1 MIDVMIAEDM
11 PFILEDLAEAVNNHP
26 RFQVSGTAQT
36 GGEIF
41 AMVKENPP
49 DLVLMDIEMETMNA
63 GIVATELISDLGVKS
78 QVIYLTAHENRHTIL
93 TAMATPA
100 VDYIVKGVDYDRI
113 FRHMEAV
120 VEGQPLMEGIAQE
133 VLVQEYKRLQK
144 SEKSLLF
151 FISNLSRLT
160 ASEREIIKLLLDSY
174 KISDMARLRCVEPV
188 TIKTQIASILKKFG
202 VRRSKEVVQTIRDLN
217 LEHLF

>member
-11 PFILEDLAEAVNNHP
+11 PYILEDLAEEVDNYP
-26 RFQVSGTAQT
+26 GFRVTGVAQT
-36 GGEIF
+36 GTDIVRLVE
-41 AMVKENPP
+41 ENPP
-49 DLVLMDIEMETMNA
+49 DLVLMDIEMESMNA
-63 GIVATELISDLGVKS
+63 GILAAEAICDLAVKT
-78 QVIYLTAHENRHTIL
+78 QVIYLTAHENRQTIL

-100 VDYIVKGVDYDRI
+100 VDYIVKDVDYERV
-113 FRHMEAV
+113 FRHMQAV
-120 VEGQPLMEGIAQE
+120 VEGHPLMEGIAQE

-151 FISNLSRLT
+151 FITNLSRLT
-160 ASEREIIKLLLDSY
+160 ASEREIIKLLLEGY
-174 KISDMARLRCVEPV
+174 KISEMAILRCVEPV

-202 VRRSKEVVQTIRDLN
+202 VHRSKEVVQTIHDLN